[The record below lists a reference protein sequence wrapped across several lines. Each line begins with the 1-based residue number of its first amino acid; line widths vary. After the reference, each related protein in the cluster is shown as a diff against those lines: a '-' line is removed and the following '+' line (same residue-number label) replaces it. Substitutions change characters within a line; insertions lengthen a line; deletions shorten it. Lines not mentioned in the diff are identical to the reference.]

1 MRSLQVRGSEV
12 ETPRKPRRA
21 KLEIKGLSYGEGH
34 QQWCRLT
41 HRNGEIALAGE
52 GVSNPKR
59 ARSAII
65 RAMIDVLE
73 DEGYVVTKPE
83 EAGR

>member
-1 MRSLQVRGSEV
+1 M
-12 ETPRKPRRA
+12 TNFTC
-21 KLEIKGLSYGEGH
+21 GH
-34 QQWCRLT
+34 CQTTSAQWCRLT